1 MKKLIGPAIFV
12 GILVAIGVAV
22 LMLLRLLLP
31 KRREPG
37 FYLPKVGA
45 DFYLPKVGKD
55 FYVPKVGERF
65 YVPKLRKR

>member
-1 MKKLIGPAIFV
+1 MKKLIGPAIVV

-45 DFYLPKVGKD
+45 DFYLPKVHSD
-55 FYVPKVGERF
+55 FYVPKFGRGF
-65 YVPKLRKR
+65 YVPKSPKR